1 MPKVPIGVLLSLTLA
16 ASAPLAAQPQ
26 GAVASLEPLKGG
38 GIDVDYAITFW
49 TIPFGHTSVDAHF
62 GRNAYQTSSHFE
74 TSGIV
79 SAFWG
84 AIIDANSSGQL
95 TPRGLAPAVYDSYYR
110 RGEEKKQRV
119 RLTYGA
125 DGLPALLAEPPYNTA
140 RFPVSEEQ
148 KKQTLDPL
156 SAVSY
161 VLAAAKADAS
171 NPCGKTAPVFDGR
184 RRYNIEF
191 TYLRDE
197 PVKLENGLYDGKA
210 HLCQL
215 HYNQIAG
222 FKPKILKEGRAFPPI
237 YGLFADIP
245 STSAPN
251 GHYIVALKVWTS
263 TGLGTIAATL
273 SQMKVNDSASRT

>member
-1 MPKVPIGVLLSLTLA
+1 MPKVPAGILLSLTLA

-26 GAVASLEPLKGG
+26 GSVASLEPTKAG

-49 TIPFGHTSVDAHF
+49 TIPFGNTSVDARF
-62 GRNAYQTSSHFE
+62 GRDTYQTSSHFE
-74 TSGIV
+74 TRGIV

-84 AIIDANSSGQL
+84 AIIDASSRGRLAHEGL
-95 TPRGLAPAVYDSYYR
+95 TPAAYDSYYR

-119 RLTYGA
+119 NLTYGA
-125 DGLPALLAEPPYNTA
+125 DGIPVTFADPPYNA
-140 RFPVSEEQ
+140 NRFPVTDEQ
-148 KKQTLDPL
+148 KKETLDPL

-161 VLAAAKADAS
+161 VLAATKADAS
-171 NPCGKTAPVFDGR
+171 NPCGTAAHVFDGR

-197 PVKLENGLYDGKA
+197 PVKLENGLYTGKA

-237 YGLFADIP
+237 YGWFADIP
-245 STSAPN
+245 SPSAPN
-251 GHYIVALKVWTS
+251 GRYFVALRVWTS
-263 TGLGTIAATL
+263 TGLGTVTATL
-273 SQMKVNDSASRT
+273 TKLDVQSDNSKS